1 MKSDDWKHRNGTLDG
16 GDVTGY
22 CKIVG
27 TILAK
32 LLLLVAVLVMP
43 LGMSG
48 AMAAQTARDAPRA
61 MMGHCPDGAPS
72 HHERNGIAECTMA
85 CAGVLPAVDSAHHPS
100 RTMAEEAIQPTIAR
114 QLRGLHPETATPPPK
129 PS

>member
-1 MKSDDWKHRNGTLDG
+1 V
-16 GDVTGY
+16 DVTGY
-22 CKIVG
+22 CKTVG

-32 LLLLVAVLVMP
+32 LLLLMAVLLMP

-48 AMAAQTARDAPRA
+48 AKAAQTARDAPRA
-61 MMGHCPDGAPS
+61 MMAMGHCPDGAPS
-72 HHERNGIAECTMA
+72 HHDRNGIAECTMA
-85 CAGVLPAVDSAHHPS
+85 CAGVLPAVDSAHDPS
-100 RTMAEEAIQPTIAR
+100 RMMAEEPIQPTIAR

>member
-1 MKSDDWKHRNGTLDG
+1 M
-16 GDVTGY
+16 TGY
-22 CKIVG
+22 CKTVG

-32 LLLLVAVLVMP
+32 LLLLVAVLLMP

-48 AMAAQTARDAPRA
+48 AAAAQTARDAPRA

-85 CAGVLPAVDSAHHPS
+85 CAAGVLPAADSAHHSS
-100 RTMAEEAIQPTIAR
+100 RMMGEEPIQPTIAR